1 MEAVTT
7 DKLVQD
13 LKTVIH
19 DAEELLRA
27 TAGQTGE
34 RLEGVR
40 ARAQDSLRAAK
51 ARLAEAGAELEGRAR
66 AAAKSTDE
74 YVRENPWTAV
84 AIAAGI
90 GFLAGMMSRR
100 S

>member
-1 MEAVTT
+1 METVTT
-7 DKLVQD
+7 DKLVED
-13 LKTVIH
+13 LKTVVR

-34 RLEGVR
+34 KIENVR
-40 ARAQDSLRAAK
+40 ARAQESLRSVK
-51 ARLAEAGAELEGRAR
+51 ARLAETGAEIEGRAR
-66 AAAKSTDE
+66 AAAKSTDA
-74 YVRENPWTAV
+74 YVHENPWTAV

-90 GFLAGMMSRR
+90 GFLVGMLSRR

>member
-1 MEAVTT
+1 METVTT
-7 DKLVQD
+7 DKLVED
-13 LKTVIH
+13 LKTVVR

-34 RLEGVR
+34 KIESVR
-40 ARAQDSLRAAK
+40 ARAQESLRSAK
-51 ARLAEAGAELEGRAR
+51 ARLAEAGAEIEGRAR
-66 AAAKSTDE
+66 AAAKSADA
-74 YVRENPWTAV
+74 YVHENPWTAV

-90 GFLAGMMSRR
+90 GFLAGLLSRR